1 MKINLFDI
9 TASKWKRQHL
19 NSIGQTPNLY
29 FALSQGE
36 PWQSPLSWPVLFSH
50 LIMHPGFVVSL
61 DYLLPLIHG
70 FCALSTPDLPSLHF
84 SALWGNSARH
94 NGCPLVCF

>member
-9 TASKWKRQHL
+9 TASKRKRQHL
-19 NSIGQTPNLY
+19 NSIGQTPNFY

-36 PWQSPLSWPVLFSH
+36 PWQSPSSWPVLFSH

-61 DYLLPLIHG
+61 DHLLPLIHG
-70 FCALSTPDLPSLHF
+70 FCARSPPPTSPACIFLLSGGTLQGIMAVH
-84 SALWGNSARH
+84 
-94 NGCPLVCF
+94 